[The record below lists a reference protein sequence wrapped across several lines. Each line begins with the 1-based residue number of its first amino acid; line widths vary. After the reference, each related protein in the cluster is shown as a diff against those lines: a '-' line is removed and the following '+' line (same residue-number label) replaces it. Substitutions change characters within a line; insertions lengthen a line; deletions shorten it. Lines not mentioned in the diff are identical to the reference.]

1 VKATADNS
9 VLREYVRRFAADG
22 SYDRM
27 FFLRHSPKGEL
38 SPPED
43 TRIAVW
49 TGPRLAEL
57 VVKAGLIDW
66 LTEKAA

>member
-1 VKATADNS
+1 MTLPAQ
-9 VLREYVRRFAADG
+9 RFTADG

-27 FFLRHSPKGEL
+27 FFLCHSPKGEL
-38 SPPED
+38 SAPED
-43 TRIAVW
+43 SRIAVW

-57 VVKAGLIDW
+57 AVKAGLLDW